1 MECKGYIGQVEL
13 DETVQREFGAL
24 EAIADNFPID
34 VKDLSY
40 RYPKAT
46 AEAVRGIS
54 FSVGQGEVFGFL
66 GPSGAGKSTTQKILM
81 GSLVGYRGLATVGG
95 VEVGRA
101 DGAFRASIGVAFE
114 FPCFYQKLTGMEN
127 LLLFSS
133 MYYGQK
139 EEPRALLDRLG
150 LGEAADRRV
159 GEYSKGMKMR
169 LNLARALIHR
179 PRVLFLD
186 EPTSGL
192 DPANARTVR
201 ELVLERAA
209 SGAAVFLTTHD
220 MAAADAMC
228 DRVAFLVD
236 GRIAVCDTPAALKRS
251 HGRRAVVVEHGKPV
265 DTAGRL
271 SGRGSDAVP
280 GLAALEFPLDGLA
293 DNPAFL
299 NELRKPGLVGIHTLD
314 ATLDRIFLE
323 LTGKEL
329 A

>member
-1 MECKGYIGQVEL
+1 
-13 DETVQREFGAL
+13 
-24 EAIADNFPID
+24 
-34 VKDLSY
+34 
-40 RYPKAT
+40 
-46 AEAVRGIS
+46 
-54 FSVGQGEVFGFL
+54 
-66 GPSGAGKSTTQKILM
+66 
-81 GSLVGYRGLATVGG
+81 
-95 VEVGRA
+95 
-101 DGAFRASIGVAFE
+101 
-114 FPCFYQKLTGMEN
+114 MEN

-133 MYYGQK
+133 LYAGQK
-139 EEPRALLDRLG
+139 DEPRALLDRLG

-179 PRVLFLD
+179 PRMLFLD

-236 GRIAVCDTPAALKRS
+236 GRIAACDSPVALKRRY
-251 HGRRAVVVEHGKPV
+251 GRQAVLVEHEPV
-265 DTAGRL
+265 SNLPA
-271 SGRGSDAVP
+271 
-280 GLAALEFPLDGLA
+280 EYPLDGLA
-293 DNPAFL
+293 DNPAFMDD
-299 NELRKPGLVGIHTLD
+299 LRKPGLVGIRTLD
-314 ATLDRIFLE
+314 ASLDRIFLE

-329 A
+329 G

>member
-1 MECKGYIGQVEL
+1 MIKVDGL
-13 DETVQREFGAL
+13 T
-24 EAIADNFPID
+24 
-34 VKDLSY
+34 Y

-46 AEAVRGIS
+46 AEAVKGIS
-54 FSVGQGEVFGFL
+54 FSVARGEVFGFL

-95 VEVGRA
+95 VEVGKA
-101 DGAFRASIGVAFE
+101 DSAFRASIGVAFE

-133 MYYGQK
+133 LYSGQK
-139 EEPRALLDRLG
+139 GEPRALLDRLG

-169 LNLARALIHR
+169 LNLARALIHQ

-236 GRIAVCDTPAALKRS
+236 GRIAACDSPATLKRRY
-251 HGRRAVVVEHGKPV
+251 GRRAVVVEHESV
-265 DTAGRL
+265 DTAGQS
-271 SGRGSDAVP
+271 SGRANVAVP
-280 GLAALEFPLDGLA
+280 GAVPSAVPDLAALEFPLDGLA

-299 NELRKPGLVGIHTLD
+299 DELRKPGLAGIRTLD

>member
-1 MECKGYIGQVEL
+1 MI
-13 DETVQREFGAL
+13 
-24 EAIADNFPID
+24 N

-40 RYPKAT
+40 RYPR
-46 AEAVRGIS
+46 AVVDAVKGIS
-54 FSVGQGEVFGFL
+54 FSVGQGEIFGFL

-81 GSLVGYRGLATVGG
+81 GSLVGYKGSATVGG
-95 VEVGRA
+95 VEAGRA

-133 MYYGQK
+133 LYSGQK
-139 EEPRALLDRLG
+139 DDPRTLLDRLG
-150 LGEAADRRV
+150 LGGAVDRRV

-169 LNLARALIHR
+169 LNLARALVHH
-179 PRVLFLD
+179 PRILFLD

-192 DPANARTVR
+192 DPANARIVR

-220 MAAADAMC
+220 MAAADALC

-236 GRIAVCDTPAALKRS
+236 GLIAACDTPAALKRRY
-251 HGRRAVVVEHGKPV
+251 GRRAVVVEHEAPGG
-265 DTAGRL
+265 TSA
-271 SGRGSDAVP
+271 AVP
-280 GLAALEFPLDGLA
+280 VEFHLDGLA
-293 DNPAFL
+293 DNTAFL
-299 NELRKPGLVGIHTLD
+299 DELRRPGLVGIRTLD
-314 ATLDRIFLE
+314 ASLDRIFLE